1 MTTEETLPAPRRGGN
16 WHQYL
21 SETRV
26 RCMRRAVLGTHP
38 RRGRAMRHRELWLP
52 LPDAGGVR
60 GPKSAL
66 RSVAR
71 FIPSTKGRARFLV

>member
-26 RCMRRAVLGTHP
+26 RCMRRAVLGPTAAED
-38 RRGRAMRHRELWLP
+38 GRCATGNFGYPYPTPGES
-52 LPDAGGVR
+52 AGLR
-60 GPKSAL
+60 APL